1 MRTAISHDAVAQGAK
16 LVIQLLIG
24 ILPNKTNFNL
34 SFTLAGLRPAASEG
48 AKSPGFIVS
57 RFAQQKKLP
66 PWRELPMFERP
77 PE

>member
-1 MRTAISHDAVAQGAK
+1 MRTAISHDAVAQGRK
-16 LVIQLLIG
+16 IIY
-24 ILPNKTNFNL
+24 ILTYRRFTKQTNLNL